1 MNPWIDRNLLIQNT
15 KKFVQQYGYFFRM
28 NAKRIS
34 SLVEISVYN
43 SLVQHYESQGF
54 QVAGANL
61 GPKKSFKYKL
71 TSSGLAENYSHFTAE
86 KNGKVFQIMHNVSIQ
101 SAHDA
106 HLYFTADVVVVE
118 KNGATTQTLKSG
130 RRHSFVAN
138 GDLVTFAEVKHIN
151 PFPEVLFNF
160 TGLVLEF
167 MPGLIEKRYDIQ
179 DSGDR
184 LCPIITFTG
193 VASEHSEKIQDSLT
207 NRYGFNISFGT
218 SKTRGKLTGFASMK
232 RYAEKQKI
240 ASVVPFPVPKRR
252 IAI

>member
-1 MNPWIDRNLLIQNT
+1 MNPWIDRNLLVQNT
-15 KKFVQQYGYFFRM
+15 RKFIRQYGYFFRM

-43 SLVQHYESQGF
+43 SLVQYYKSEGF
-54 QVAGANL
+54 QVTGENL

-71 TSSGLAENYSHFTAE
+71 TSSGLAENYSHFTVE
-86 KNGKVFQIMHNVSIQ
+86 KNGKIFKIMHNVSIQ

-118 KNGATTQTLKSG
+118 KNGATTQTQRSG
-130 RRHSFVAN
+130 RRHSYIAN
-138 GDLVTFAEVKHIN
+138 TDLVTFVEVKHIN

-179 DSGDR
+179 DSSDR

-193 VASEHSEKIQDSLT
+193 VATEHSEKIQESLT
-207 NRYGFNISFGT
+207 SRYGFNISFGT
-218 SKTRGKLTGFASMK
+218 SRTRGELTGFAAMK
-232 RYAEKQKI
+232 RYAEKKKPSSQIQLPRRKFA
-240 ASVVPFPVPKRR
+240 AS
-252 IAI
+252 